1 MRIDNLADVVEPA
14 LKEALSNYRNMLIF
28 REGKFWLHE
37 ERFQETAPPYHM
49 PIATGRSLYELVQ
62 NYKKNDSAD
71 VTLKNRT
78 QLD

>member
-1 MRIDNLADVVEPA
+1 MVDVVDPA
-14 LKEALSNYRNMLIF
+14 LKEALSNDRNTLVF
-28 REGKFWLHE
+28 REVKFWLYE